1 MFENGGRER
10 GKGSTQKVVEDGDN
24 YLSGGKV

>member
-24 YLSGGKV
+24 YLRGGNG